1 MPAVHLVADIWRV
14 LLICLILLYSNA
26 VINYFKCTYCCNAQ
40 ICVISLLMYFYLQVN
55 DDVILKCT

>member
-55 DDVILKCT
+55 